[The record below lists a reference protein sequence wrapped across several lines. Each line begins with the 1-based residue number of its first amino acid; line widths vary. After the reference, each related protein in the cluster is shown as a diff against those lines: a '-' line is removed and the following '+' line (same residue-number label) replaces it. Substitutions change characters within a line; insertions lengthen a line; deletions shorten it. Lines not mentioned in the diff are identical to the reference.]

1 MTVICKQ
8 GIVDN
13 PRYIDSQEPIVES
26 VEPVVEET
34 SIDSNISVTEEEVP
48 VMDNVESY
56 DDVEAGSIERGS
68 DGQLIIKDSEGSVLS
83 QEGIDLSP
91 EYPYSDFKAG
101 KIEMGPDGKLVMTDG
116 EGNALS
122 SDSDFFKEAGSS
134 SVVDGGEKGVVEEL
148 AGSEVV
154 SEEVGADEAIS
165 TSEQSLITESGID
178 SFSNVNEAF
187 LIKIILKKF

>member
-1 MTVICKQ
+1 MSSDYQVKFLDSESGESVIASASSKIVHPGDEVILGQDGEVTVICKQ

-48 VMDNVESY
+48 VVDNVESY

-116 EGNALS
+116 EGNVLS

-134 SVVDGGEKGVVEEL
+134 SVVDGGEKEW
-148 AGSEVV
+148 
-154 SEEVGADEAIS
+154 
-165 TSEQSLITESGID
+165 
-178 SFSNVNEAF
+178 
-187 LIKIILKKF
+187 LKN